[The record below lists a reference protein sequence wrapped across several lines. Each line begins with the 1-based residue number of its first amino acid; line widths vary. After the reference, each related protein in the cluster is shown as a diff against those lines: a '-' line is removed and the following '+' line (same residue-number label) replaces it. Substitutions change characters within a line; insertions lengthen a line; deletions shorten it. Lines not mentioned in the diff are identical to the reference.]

1 MKVTYE
7 TPEIEEIAK
16 KAMAQAAIDAEGK
29 YKVPDLLSGADSL
42 SVAWMLN
49 RHPLLGGDYYRAYR
63 PAALAA
69 SRFGWVTSV
78 ASRMVQGSEGGRLG
92 FITPVDMVGQDPD
105 SARVFF
111 SDVLVIR
118 PVEGWHK
125 EYSDQAHEAGQVVI
139 ADVDDDL
146 WGHEDLAAIG
156 KELKDFSSYDE
167 WFPYVDGVLCSTRYL
182 ADKIRAFDYGMPVL
196 YAPNCYDPTA
206 LNAEPKPS
214 RRLGTRLWLHG
225 RQDGDVKMYDDFVYP
240 LLDRLDLSFTH
251 IGADVASED
260 ELPTQ
265 PGTKARRAFGW
276 DTPRLIER
284 PSMTIPELGAEFARF
299 SIGVIMM
306 SDCAYNRAKTDTAAV
321 ELASSGLP
329 LVASSIHEL
338 YRNIPGRVG
347 LTASEVERRVHEL
360 LDPET
365 WWIESKRAKAWARQ
379 RAVACETAYMS
390 ALLQL
395 VNQLTK

>member
-1 MKVTYE
+1 MKATYE
-7 TPEIEEIAK
+7 TPEIAEL
-16 KAMAQAAIDAEGK
+16 AAELDRKYLAEHPPEAVRTGG
-29 YKVPDLLSGADSL
+29 DHL

-69 SRFGWVTSV
+69 ARFDWVTSV
-78 ASRMVQGSEGGRLG
+78 ASKMIQEEEGGRLG
-92 FITPVDMVGQDPD
+92 FITPVDLIGQDPD
-105 SARVFF
+105 TAKVFY

-146 WGHEDLAAIG
+146 WGHEDLLASG
-156 KELKDFSSYDE
+156 KQLSDFSSCDE
-167 WFPYVDGVLCSTRYL
+167 WFPYVDAVLCSTRHL
-182 ADKIRAFDYGMPVL
+182 AKKVRAFDYGMPVL

-214 RRLGTRLWLHG
+214 RRLGTRLWLTG
-225 RQDGDVKMYDDFVYP
+225 RSDGDVAMYDDFILP

-251 IGADVASED
+251 IGA
-260 ELPTQ
+260 ELPDEDTEPTR
-265 PGTKARRAFGW
+265 PGVKARRAFGW

-284 PSMTIPELGAEFARF
+284 PSMTIPEFAKEFARF

-306 SDCAYNRAKTDTAAV
+306 CDNEYNKAKTDTAAV
-321 ELASSGLP
+321 ELSSAGLP
-329 LVASSIHEL
+329 LVASSVHDL

-347 LTASEVERRVHEL
+347 LTAGEVERRVREL

-365 WWIESKRAKAWARQ
+365 WYIESKRAKAWARQ
-379 RAVACETAYMS
+379 RSVACETAYMS
-390 ALLQL
+390 ALLQI